1 MYKFIPKLD
10 DASGRGGELILG
22 KYIRVLFYIAL
33 NIKEYGCLMAGNG
46 SVVDIYFVTYYS
58 CRSKLPKVRQG
69 C

>member
-22 KYIRVLFYIAL
+22 KYIRVLFHIAL
-33 NIKEYGCLMAGNG
+33 NIKEYCLMAGNG
-46 SVVDIYFVTYYS
+46 SVVDISFVIYYS